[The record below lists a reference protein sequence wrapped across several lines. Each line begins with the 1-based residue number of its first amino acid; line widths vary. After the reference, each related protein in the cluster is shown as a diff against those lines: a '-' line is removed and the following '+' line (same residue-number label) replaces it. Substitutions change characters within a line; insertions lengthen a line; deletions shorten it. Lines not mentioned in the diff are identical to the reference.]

1 MAKKD
6 QESQEKQV
14 LTEWQKRNLEF
25 LRKKETEDSE
35 EFANGKVV
43 HSQEATSNES
53 QPPVKKK
60 VKKKKKTKRKKR
72 KKGNTTSNIPIAQQN
87 LAGLVVFN
95 RCTPNRIFTFLYFTL
110 VKTKGSHCIRNK
122 KCFTRRCESC
132 KWYS

>member
-43 HSQEATSNES
+43 HSEEATSNES

-60 VKKKKKTKRKKR
+60 VRKEKKDQKEETKKR
-72 KKGNTTSNIPIAQQN
+72 EYG
-87 LAGLVVFN
+87 
-95 RCTPNRIFTFLYFTL
+95 
-110 VKTKGSHCIRNK
+110 
-122 KCFTRRCESC
+122 
-132 KWYS
+132 